1 MPKTRKNPSSGRTP
15 MILSAW
21 QRLSKL
27 PLGARLFTRAVCM
40 KAPYFSSISPL
51 FVELAPG
58 HCVAIVKKH
67 RAVTNH
73 LGTVHA
79 IALCNLAELVAGIML
94 EASVP
99 PDTHR
104 WIPKGMTV
112 AYLKKAPTD
121 VRGVARFVTPP
132 VYGSEGIEVPAAV
145 TVYDTAGEAVFE
157 AEIRMWVSPKPART

>member
-1 MPKTRKNPSSGRTP
+1 MSKTP
-15 MILSAW
+15 MVLNAW

-27 PLGARLFTRAVCM
+27 PLGPRLFTRMICM

-51 FVELAPG
+51 ITELAFG
-58 HCVAIVKKH
+58 HCVASVKKH

-79 IALCNLAELVAGIML
+79 IAMCNLAEVAGGIMT

-112 AYLKKAPTD
+112 SYLKKAGTD
-121 VRGVARFVTPP
+121 VRAVARFPTPP
-132 VYGSEGIEVPAAV
+132 VFGSEGFELPTAV
-145 TVYDTAGEAVFE
+145 TIYDTAGEAVFE
-157 AEIRMWVSPKPART
+157 AEIRMWISPKPATR